1 MTQPAPVSQRFV
13 AWLAAAVCVAWV
25 WPGPAAA
32 ADLQPKTVAAFDR
45 YVTLTEAGM
54 DAPGGAALW
63 IDTLP
68 AARKQEVG
76 DQLRN
81 GTIVVERVVT
91 KDGTRDIDIPEGL
104 IHHWVGT
111 VFVAGVQLQ
120 DAVALLQDYDH
131 HATIYAP
138 AVQRSKVLTRDGD
151 RFTVSLR
158 FYQKKGIAVVL
169 NSEHEAR
176 FVRRAPGEVRSRIHS
191 TRIAE
196 VEEPGTPDERE
207 KPVGRDGGYLWRLNT
222 YWRFVERNNG
232 VYIQCE
238 SITLTR
244 TIPTGLGWL
253 VGPFVN
259 SVPRES
265 LEFTLDTT
273 RKALKT
279 PTR

>member
-1 MTQPAPVSQRFV
+1 M
-13 AWLAAAVCVAWV
+13 
-25 WPGPAAA
+25 
-32 ADLQPKTVAAFDR
+32 DR
-45 YVTLTEAGM
+45 HASRANE
-54 DAPGGAALW
+54 
-63 IDTLP
+63 
-68 AARKQEVG
+68 EVG

-111 VFVAGVQLQ
+111 VHVAGVQLE

-131 HATIYAP
+131 HAKIYAP

-207 KPVGRDGGYLWRLNT
+207 KPVGRDGGYLWR
-222 YWRFVERNNG
+222 
-232 VYIQCE
+232 
-238 SITLTR
+238 R
-244 TIPTGLGWL
+244 TPTG
-253 VGPFVN
+253 V
-259 SVPRES
+259 SS
-265 LEFTLDTT
+265 SATT
-273 RKALKT
+273 ASTSSANRS
-279 PTR
+279 R